1 MLRSGNVATPP
12 EAAACDLP
20 ERRALGT
27 LGSLPSASVTS
38 PVKLVMTLPAESNT
52 VTCTGGVIMLS
63 FMASVRS
70 EEHRLNSSHQI
81 SLHDALP
88 IFDLIDAQVRERRH
102 AARGGRLR
110 PAGEA
115 RFGNTRVLAERECD
129 VARKARHDV
138 ARRVEHG
145 DLHRRRDH
153 AVLHGVCRLY
163 RKR

>member
-63 FMASVRS
+63 FMASVGCTVNASLGGADPGGGAWLPPGVLLNSLSKRS
-70 EEHRLNSSHQI
+70 EEHTSELQSQS
-81 SLHDALP
+81 
-88 IFDLIDAQVRERRH
+88 
-102 AARGGRLR
+102 
-110 PAGEA
+110 
-115 RFGNTRVLAERECD
+115 
-129 VARKARHDV
+129 
-138 ARRVEHG
+138 
-145 DLHRRRDH
+145 
-153 AVLHGVCRLY
+153 
-163 RKR
+163 